1 VSEVHITAPAQLLE
15 PAIVAQA
22 PFADA
27 LVEAAMDRDDLV
39 VLSADL
45 SKYTDLVPFVERF
58 PERFFQVGMA
68 EANMMGAAGGLAK
81 TGLRPVVVT
90 YGVFATRRSYDQVAM
105 ALATGPTPS
114 TIVAFLPGITT
125 PFRAT
130 HQAIDDLALMRAL
143 PGMTVID
150 PVDATELRAAFL
162 GTLDSDGPVYLRGL
176 RGRVER
182 LLDPAAYEFRTG
194 AVHQLRVG
202 DPVVG
207 LIGTGLGTQWALEAA
222 QSLRRLGV
230 DAGVLHVPTLKP
242 LDAESITEWCAPR
255 RLIVTIENHTV
266 IGGLGSAVAEA
277 LAEYGSATR
286 LRRLGVP
293 DRWADAGSL
302 DHVRRQLGLDAE
314 GLAAAVVQ
322 ETVR

>member
-1 VSEVHITAPAQLLE
+1 LSRAQAAANPRVLSEPTVE
-15 PAIVAQA
+15 EA
-22 PFADA
+22 PFAEA
-27 LVEAAMDRDDLV
+27 LVQAADARDDLV

-45 SKYTDLVPFVERF
+45 SKYTDLVPFMERF
-58 PERFFQVGMA
+58 PSRFFQLGMA
-68 EANMMGAAGGLAK
+68 EANMMGVAGGLAK
-81 TGLRPVVVT
+81 TGLRPVAVT

-150 PVDATELRAAFL
+150 PLDATELRAAFL

-176 RGRVER
+176 RGRVDR
-182 LLDPAAYEFRTG
+182 LLDPDVYRFRTG
-194 AVHQLRVG
+194 QVHPLRG
-202 DPVVG
+202 GESGVG
-207 LIGTGLGTQWALEAA
+207 LVGTGIGTAWALEAA
-222 QSLRRLGV
+222 QALAEAGLEV
-230 DAGVLHVPTLKP
+230 GVLHVPTLKP
-242 LDAESITEWCAPR
+242 LDAESVVEWCSR
-255 RLIVTIENHTV
+255 RSAVFSIENHSIV
-266 IGGLGSAVAEA
+266 GGLGSALAEA
-277 LAEYGSATR
+277 LAEGGAPTR

-302 DHVRRQLGLDAE
+302 SHIRARLGLDAE
-314 GLAAAVVQ
+314 GLAATISAEVD
-322 ETVR
+322 R